1 MEVITE
7 EVPADLGTEQFFANL
22 LVSLLDRTPAAFH
35 VRARELMTGKDP
47 TLEEGVEPVGY
58 P

>member
-7 EVPADLGTEQFFANL
+7 EVPADLGTEQFFA
-22 LVSLLDRTPAAFH
+22 SLLDRTPAAFH